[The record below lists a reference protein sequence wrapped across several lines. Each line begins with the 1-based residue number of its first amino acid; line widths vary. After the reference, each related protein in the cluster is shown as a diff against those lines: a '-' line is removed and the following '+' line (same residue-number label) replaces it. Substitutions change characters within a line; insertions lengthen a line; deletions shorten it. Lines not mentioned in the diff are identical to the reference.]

1 MPQPVKLSDRLV
13 DAARAV
19 VADTDRS
26 VAGQI
31 EHWASIGRAVSAS
44 LTPPETAKVKKGV
57 IAAPNNQQ
65 DDQSLALLQS
75 LRLAVSAAG
84 QSRMGQILG
93 GSDKP
98 RYGSDPAF
106 PSCLVRFESNG
117 RRIPGHMVQRK
128 FVPLTGKR
136 A

>member
-44 LTPPETAKVKKGV
+44 LTPPETAKVKKGIV
-57 IAAPNNQQ
+57 AAPNTNQ

-75 LRLAVSAAG
+75 LRLAVIAAG

-93 GSDKP
+93 GLDRP

-106 PSCLVRFESNG
+106 PGCLVRFEADG
-117 RRIPGHMVQRK
+117 RRIPGRMVQRK
-128 FVPLTGKR
+128 FVPLTDKSV
-136 A
+136 

>member
-31 EHWASIGRAVSAS
+31 EHWASIGRAVAAS
-44 LTPPETAKVKKGV
+44 LTPPETAKIKKGFV
-57 IAAPNNQQ
+57 SATNDKL
-65 DDQSLALLQS
+65 DDQSLILLQS
-75 LRLAVSAAG
+75 LRLAMSAAG
-84 QSRMGQILG
+84 QFRMGQILG
-93 GSDKP
+93 GFDKP

-106 PSCLVRFESNG
+106 PGCLVRFESDG
-117 RRIPGHMVQRK
+117 RRIPGHMEHRR

>member
-31 EHWASIGRAVSAS
+31 EHWASIGRAVAAS
-44 LTPPETAKVKKGV
+44 LTPPETAKVKKGFSS
-57 IAAPNNQQ
+57 ATGDRQ

-75 LRLAVSAAG
+75 LRLAVSAAA
-84 QSRMGQILG
+84 QSRMGQILSA
-93 GSDKP
+93 SDKP

-106 PSCLVRFESNG
+106 PGFLVRFEPDG

-128 FVPLTGKR
+128 FVPLTDKR

>member
-1 MPQPVKLSDRLV
+1 MPQPVKLSDRLI

-31 EHWASIGRAVSAS
+31 EHWASIGRAVTAA
-44 LTPPETAKVKKGV
+44 LTPPETAAIKRGHVCT
-57 IAAPNNQQ
+57 ANDMPN
-65 DDQSLALLQS
+65 DQALALLQS

-84 QSRMGQILG
+84 QHRMGQILTG
-93 GSDKP
+93 AGNA

-106 PSCLVRFESNG
+106 PGYLVRYEPDG

-128 FVPLTGKR
+128 FVPLADHGK
-136 A
+136 